1 MTNFD
6 LFENSRMW
14 LTKKYFFTNQLK
26 NNTVA
31 LSSSHS
37 TTTTLPS
44 GNNEHLFNILVNTQS
59 QNLNTQLSNLALTLN
74 TSNDLLKA
82 VNTSTAFDIH
92 VGSGD
97 LDLLKLSNL
106 SFVNKLTH
114 STSNNNLNYFTVL
127 PYIGATNLNTLGFQK
142 K

>member
-1 MTNFD
+1 MENFD

-26 NNTVA
+26 NNTTA
-31 LSSSHS
+31 L
-37 TTTTLPS
+37 TTLRNNVDKCAD
-44 GNNEHLFNILVNTQS
+44 NNEYLFSILSDTQS
-59 QNLNTQLSNLALTLN
+59 QNLNLQLSNIALTLN
-74 TSNDLLKA
+74 PINTNMYLLN
-82 VNTSTAFDIH
+82 VSVPFDIH

-97 LDLLKLSNL
+97 LDLLKLNNL
-106 SFVNKLTH
+106 SFINKLTH

-127 PYIGATNLNTLGFQK
+127 PYTPITNLNTLGFNK